1 MITDNTI
8 EERIID
14 RAEMKLRLDH
24 VVIQQGRLVDSNNK
38 LDKDAMLSMI
48 RHGANYVFSS
58 KESDITDRDI
68 DEILTEGNLEK
79 IKFSN

>member
-1 MITDNTI
+1 
-8 EERIID
+8 
-14 RAEMKLRLDH
+14 MKLRLDH

-58 KESDITDRDI
+58 KDTDITDKDI
-68 DEILTEGNLEK
+68 DEILAEGEMLDLNYF
-79 IKFSN
+79 KFDGFFFNISVFFKHL